1 MTAAACSASVR
12 DYVRQ
17 PQLVVQVCGRSTSRI
32 DEYLVETVELRLTM
46 HTRGE
51 LPVLCD
57 ALGHGSHALTG
68 SHAKRSS
75 NQRVRRQALNLSLPD
90 WRSTPSTLKIRN
102 CTHTLLSWLVD
113 GGTLGS
119 ISPRSFSRKAFMA
132 EAFCCA
138 PAEPPMPSS
147 ITTATHT
154 ITKSELQ
161 NQGLTWL
168 HCRLGGRTG
177 SRRAALPRALEYS
190 HFGRGQVSGDCA
202 ARLRCGDASVGQR
215 FRVQL

>member
-119 ISPRSFSRKAFMA
+119 ISDFSPRSFSRKAFMA

-138 PAEPPMPSS
+138 PAEPSMPSS
-147 ITTATHT
+147 HASSIATARHT
-154 ITKSELQ
+154 IAKSEVKKP
-161 NQGLTWL
+161 
-168 HCRLGGRTG
+168 RAAAAV
-177 SRRAALPRALEYS
+177 RRACR
-190 HFGRGQVSGDCA
+190 GR
-202 ARLRCGDASVGQR
+202 
-215 FRVQL
+215 